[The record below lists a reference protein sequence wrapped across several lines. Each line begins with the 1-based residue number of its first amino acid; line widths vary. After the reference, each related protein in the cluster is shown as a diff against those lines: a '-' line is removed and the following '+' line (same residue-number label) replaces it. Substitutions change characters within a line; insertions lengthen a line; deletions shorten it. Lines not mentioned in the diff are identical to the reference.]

1 MLELHHL
8 AISPS
13 GFVFDP
19 RSGATYSLNPS
30 GVALLEGLRDGLGL
44 GALTEQLQQS
54 FSVRSSDLGRD
65 VLDFVRVL
73 QNEGLV
79 PRSYQLGA

>member
-44 GALTEQLQQS
+44 AALTERLQQS
-54 FSVRSSDLGRD
+54 FLVRSSDLGRD

-79 PRSYQLGA
+79 PRSYELGA